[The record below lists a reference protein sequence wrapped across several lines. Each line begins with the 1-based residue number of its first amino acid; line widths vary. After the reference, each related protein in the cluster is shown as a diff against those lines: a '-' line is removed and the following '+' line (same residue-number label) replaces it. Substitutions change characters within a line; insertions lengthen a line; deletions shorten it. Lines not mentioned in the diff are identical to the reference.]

1 MITRLLGIY
10 DLQVNIDSKNVVEKV
25 NTREEESVRE
35 IRLILSIKLKNL
47 GSKNIEFINR
57 ENNRAPIT

>member
-10 DLQVNIDSKNVVEKV
+10 DLQVNIDSKNVIEKV
-25 NTREEESVRE
+25 NTREEESERE

-57 ENNRAPIT
+57 EDNRAPIT